1 MNNEVIELVRLY
13 VNATVSNNS
22 TINKEAYELLSYMMR
37 TDRQLAAALCDVYD
51 QIVENDNGRYTVP
64 AKGTDDEIVI
74 EDEVV

>member
-37 TDRQLAAALCDVYD
+37 TDRQLATALCDVYD
-51 QIVENDNGRYTVP
+51 KIVENDNGRYTVP
-64 AKGTDDEIVI
+64 EGTDDEIVI